1 MTEEQLN
8 RIRDKARSGDA
19 HAEYELA
26 CLYEGDY
33 YLQRSIYTL
42 RAMYQGVLKIYHR
55 ALTECG
61 EEVGSALSDKI
72 VDFKKSP
79 TTVKLSLLLSDTIQ
93 YISRYSPIQLGTFSS
108 TLVSGIKILSEATEQ
123 ILNRHYPEWR
133 SKNGINTAHRNLLS
147 EPTIDRLYEFL
158 ISIGETANDHGDQK
172 TTNQLLADSLCKG
185 ENNAFGILTKQFHYN
200 TYGAQLVTGIITPL
214 YAKDSNVN
222 YPAISTGEISVII
235 NVTQGRKI
243 MAYRMCDFFTDDMDI
258 FNHYFVFEYD
268 VNDPS
273 QRKNASSLQQ
283 STFGSVLAW
292 IGPDRF
298 TIDIIDWEHTGIG
311 AHLSN
316 YFSQK
321 FAKFITRK
329 DEWDAELESIE
340 TIIENRASIMD
351 SIIAYNLANP
361 DNIQPWKIIL
371 LQDYSGELYQ
381 CPPLTDEH
389 CDQAIKD
396 EHSKNEKN
404 ARRFAHILERGYKY
418 GIIFI
423 VSCSYG
429 KYNGKFRTQCHRI
442 CHTSDPYNTFRISE
456 IDASEANWFMRW
468 ISVNNASKPQSTRM
482 SVSEEP
488 QDGSDGVL
496 TTILTDDGSDIEF
509 RFDTIS
515 HTHAF
520 VIGQT
525 GSGKSVLLHNIIT
538 GLVNSYNPADLML
551 YLIDMKM
558 GGVEFNRYKRL
569 PHIRSLL
576 VDNSDIQIVLEIVKD
591 IELMMRARGKE
602 FRAKGV
608 TNIREY
614 NHANPNNKMSQVI
627 VIIDECHVIF
637 SMSSG
642 RDSSKYQREITE
654 RLAKITKEGRSQGI
668 HLILSTQTL
677 SGSEIPPE
685 IQKNITDYYLLKCA
699 PSDSEQLVRNSSSKT
714 ASLSVGNVYYHHSD
728 RQTLFQGK
736 YNDAKTMETLIFS
749 AIRKYNGS
757 KNNGQFYF
765 NGSQIFELTS
775 DIINIIARNDKN
787 GIHGTPGCLINL
799 QQTAVDI
806 NLRSDY
812 SENCILTGINSEE
825 QLSRTTL
832 ELLISQIVI
841 AKQKDMTLNVCVI
854 DCLDEESETS
864 KILRNMA
871 DNHLIS
877 LSKSEES
884 ESMLVRLC
892 DEISEKNTTP
902 TLLYIFGQE
911 RFGELKRNQKF
922 EQLEKEPKTD
932 TEMGI
937 FNLFEEI
944 RFDPPTK
951 ANASYD
957 SFQKALIFILENGP
971 RTSHHVIIEV
981 DKADKLLFDEY
992 ISPKTV
998 SSRFKHLIVLRTDV
1012 RCSNSLGISDE
1023 YNVETLSTDPERL
1036 RAYYY
1041 NDDSAKCVLFSP
1053 FDFLT
1058 PEKLSDLI

>member
-8 RIRDKARSGDA
+8 QIRDKARSGDA

-33 YLQRSIYTL
+33 YLQRSVYTL
-42 RAMYQGVLKIYHR
+42 RAIYQGVLKIYHR

-79 TTVKLSLLLSDTIQ
+79 TTDKLSLLLSETIQ

-123 ILNRHYPEWR
+123 ILNRHYPEWK
-133 SKNGINTAHRNLLS
+133 SKNGINTTHSNLLT
-147 EPTIDRLYEFL
+147 EPTIDHLSEFI
-158 ISIGETANDHGDQK
+158 ISIGKTANDHGDQK
-172 TTNQLLADSLCKG
+172 TINQLLADALCKG
-185 ENNAFGILTKQFHYN
+185 DNNALSLLAKKFHYN
-200 TYGAQLVTGIITPL
+200 TYGIQLVNGIITPV
-214 YAKDSNVN
+214 YSGNTNVHF
-222 YPAISTGEISVII
+222 PAISIGEISTVI
-235 NVTQGRKI
+235 NATQGRKI
-243 MAYRMCDFFTDDMDI
+243 SVYRMFDFFSDDMDL

-268 VNDPS
+268 INDSS
-273 QRKNASSLQQ
+273 QRKNTSSFQQ
-283 STFGSVLAW
+283 STLGSVLAW
-292 IGPDRF
+292 IGPNRF
-298 TIDIIDWEHTGIG
+298 SIDIIDWEHTGIG

-321 FAKFITRK
+321 FVKFITRK
-329 DEWDAELESIE
+329 DEWDAELESLE
-340 TIIENRASIMD
+340 TIIENRAAMMD

-371 LQDYSGELYQ
+371 LQDYFGELYQ

-389 CDQAIKD
+389 CDQAIKE

-423 VSCSYG
+423 ISSSYG
-429 KYNGKFRTQCHRI
+429 KYNGEFRTQCRNI
-442 CHTSDPYNTFRISE
+442 CRESDPYNTFRINE
-456 IDASEANWFMRW
+456 IDSSDADWFMRW
-468 ISVNNASKPQSTRM
+468 ISANDAHEQQNRVI
-482 SVSEEP
+482 SVTEP

-496 TTILTDDGSDIEF
+496 TTVLTDDGSDIEF

-538 GLVNSYNPADLML
+538 GLVNNYSPEDLML

-576 VDNSDIQIVLEIVKD
+576 VDNSDIQIVLEIVRD
-591 IELMMRARGKE
+591 IELMMRDRGKK

-608 TNIREY
+608 SNIREY
-614 NHANPNNKMSQVI
+614 NHTNPDSMMSQVI

-714 ASLSVGNVYYHHSD
+714 ASLSVGNVFYHHSD
-728 RQTLFQGK
+728 KQTLFQGK
-736 YNDAKTMETLIFS
+736 YNDTKTMATLIFS
-749 AIRKYNGS
+749 AIRRYSGN

-765 NGSQIFELTS
+765 NGSQIFELTA
-775 DIINIIARNDKN
+775 DIINIIGRNDKT

-806 NLRSDY
+806 NLRADY

-832 ELLISQIVI
+832 ALLISQIAI
-841 AKQKDMTLNVCVI
+841 ARQKGENLNVCVI
-854 DCLDEESETS
+854 DCLDKESETS
-864 KILRNMA
+864 RILCNMA
-871 DNHLIS
+871 DSHLIS
-877 LSKSEES
+877 LSKPEES

-892 DEISEKNTTP
+892 DEITEKNTTP

-922 EQLEKEPKTD
+922 EQSEEVQKSE
-932 TEMGI
+932 TETGI

-951 ANASYD
+951 TNASYD
-957 SFQKALIFILENGP
+957 SFQKALTFILENGP

-1041 NDDSAKCVLFSP
+1041 NDDSGNCMLFSP

-1058 PEKLSDLI
+1058 PEKLSNLI